1 MHCVMASFNER
12 TRRFHFDYDVA
23 VSADDLE
30 VFIIAFGD
38 CITELTQWEE
48 VTDVKMSNQY
58 AQVLNKFKERYCH
71 ED

>member
-1 MHCVMASFNER
+1 MHCVMATFNES
-12 TRRFHFDYDVA
+12 TSRFRFDYDVA

-30 VFIIAFGD
+30 TLMIAFGD
-38 CITELTQWEE
+38 CITDLTYWEE
-48 VTDVKMSNQY
+48 ATDVKMSNKY